1 MRMIQKMAAA
11 VALTFAVNAQAGAL
25 PTSHELAPQA
35 SIQAP
40 VALALTAAQD
50 PPPAPTTTKTTTTR
64 TTTWYADPVWITV
77 GVLGAA
83 LIIGII
89 VAASRSGGGGQTTV
103 IK

>member
-1 MRMIQKMAAA
+1 MRIIQRMAAA
-11 VALTFAVNAQAGAL
+11 AALVFAVSAQAGAV
-25 PTSHELAPQA
+25 PTDATPQSA
-35 SIQAP
+35 IQAP

-50 PPPAPTTTKTTTTR
+50 PPPAPKEVTTTTK
-64 TTTWYADPVWITV
+64 TTTWYADPVWVTV

-83 LIIGII
+83 LIIGVI